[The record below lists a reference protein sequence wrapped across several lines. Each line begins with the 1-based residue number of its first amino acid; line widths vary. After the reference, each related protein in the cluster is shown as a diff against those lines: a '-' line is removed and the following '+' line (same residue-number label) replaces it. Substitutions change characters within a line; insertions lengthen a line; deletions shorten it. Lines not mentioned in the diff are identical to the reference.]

1 MGFISISYDGS
12 LNPLNTFHS
21 FSCVA
26 NLFSKQMHFAKAGDV
41 EIGHKHEFD
50 HLTLLAHGTLKV
62 TVNGESTTFTAPHMI
77 FIHKDYRHELT
88 ALEDNTVAYC
98 IHALRKGDGVDDI
111 IDEDMIPK
119 GINVPEIFDIAK
131 HLAVG

>member
-1 MGFISISYDGS
+1 MTYPKTSI
-12 LNPLNTFHS
+12 
-21 FSCVA
+21 SCVA

-77 FIHKDYRHELT
+77 YIKKDIIHELT
-88 ALEDNTVAYC
+88 ALEDNTIAYC
-98 IHALRKGDGVDDI
+98 IHALRDGNGVDDI
-111 IDEDMIPK
+111 LDPAS
-119 GINVPEIFDIAK
+119 VPAGVDPL
-131 HLAVG
+131 LAGYALPLIHD